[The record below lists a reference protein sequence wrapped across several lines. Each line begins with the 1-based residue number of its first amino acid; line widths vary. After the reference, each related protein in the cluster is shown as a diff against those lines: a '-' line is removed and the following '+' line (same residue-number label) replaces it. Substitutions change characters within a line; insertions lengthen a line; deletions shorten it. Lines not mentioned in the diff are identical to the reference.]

1 MCVCVCVCVCVYIY
15 IYIYIYKWNH
25 LEVKRYYV
33 FTLPPNGSEKKNM
46 WIDSLVDRMMKPVGK
61 IIKHH

>member
-1 MCVCVCVCVCVYIY
+1 MCVCVCVC
-15 IYIYIYKWNH
+15 H

-46 WIDSLVDRMMKPVGK
+46 WIDSLVDRMMKQK
-61 IIKHH
+61 WEKL